1 MGQSLIFLFIAA
13 MWALILAGGGILVLL
28 VAQISI
34 QGYGDQLDFMM
45 GSIIK
50 AIIALLLVVAWV
62 VILTKLKNKIFQK
75 QIRS

>member
-1 MGQSLIFLFIAA
+1 MGQSLIFIFIAA

-34 QGYGDQLDFMM
+34 QGYGEQLDFLI
-45 GSIIK
+45 GSVIK

-62 VILTKLKNKIFQK
+62 LILTKMKNKIFQK
-75 QIRS
+75 QIKS